1 MRYIPYSALKLLAHM
16 LHWLYSLMFPKY
28 AKHGHRKITIPQ
40 KLTVIT
46 LKEAFGWSYRDIG
59 LLLLDIGS
67 IIGVKDPTTFQ
78 NFNAFKKRLKAGT
91 LQAVAEVTAAIVL
104 KHGDLENTRIM
115 LVDSTGF
122 QVMDASAY
130 YMNRPIT

>member
-1 MRYIPYSALKLLAHM
+1 MRYRSCSALKLLAHM

-59 LLLLDIGS
+59 LLLLDIGP
-67 IIGVKDPTTFQ
+67 IIGVKDPTTF
-78 NFNAFKKRLKAGT
+78 
-91 LQAVAEVTAAIVL
+91 
-104 KHGDLENTRIM
+104 
-115 LVDSTGF
+115 
-122 QVMDASAY
+122 
-130 YMNRPIT
+130 